1 MNAKNLNFQSPAS
14 QLVVKTAQKNWWLV
28 VINLCTNLLSAVL
41 EGGTLG
47 VIYLAVTYLTISS
60 SDSNADVTAD
70 STIIQTLSS
79 FFPLPP
85 DQMFLLLIGTALLL
99 QVLLSLSSY
108 ANKVSTAYFSAKA
121 QPYATGQVFERIM
134 KFSYGCLSRYKV
146 GDLVLFT
153 NDAALAV
160 NTQITEINNFVLGV
174 SFSVIYLIIIVRLSV
189 VLAVAAASLILLT
202 AFIQYKLVPRLR
214 QIVKQ
219 VTATQVESAKYI
231 TESIQALRVVHTF
244 GTQRKTV
251 SLANALLVKTQKQ
264 LQKRAFI
271 LYLSEPI
278 LDTVPMIALSIL
290 AASAV
295 LFQSSQATILPMLLT
310 FLLALQRLST
320 RLRATVST
328 VTRLVDN
335 SAQMMRLE
343 LILEE
348 HNKVIEQS
356 GTESFTTL
364 NSDIQFDSVSLSY
377 ANDDSYALENLS
389 FTVPC
394 NQVTALVGESGG
406 GKSSLVDLLIGLYQP
421 TAGQLLVNNRPL
433 SEYCLEEWRQ
443 RIGVVSQDTF
453 IFNASI
459 LDNLRYGCPEASKEE
474 VIEAAQAAQAHQF
487 ISAFPDGYETIV
499 GERGYRLSGGQR
511 QRLALVRAL
520 VKQPEIL
527 ILDEATSALDSE
539 SEKLIQQALKQLQR
553 NRTVI
558 VIAHRLSTVT
568 DADQILVLQHGKI
581 IEQGTHSALLSKGQQ
596 YARYWHIQSDLVAV

>member
-1 MNAKNLNFQSPAS
+1 MNAKILNFQSPAS
-14 QLVVKTAQKNWWLV
+14 QLVVKTAQKNWWLI
-28 VINLCTNLLSAVL
+28 VINLCTNLLSAAL

-47 VIYLAVTYLTISS
+47 VIYLAVSYLTISS
-60 SDSNADVTAD
+60 GDLNTDAATD

-85 DQMFLLLIGTALLL
+85 DQMFLLLIGGALLL
-99 QVLLSLSSY
+99 QILLSLSSY
-108 ANKVSTAYFSAKA
+108 ANKVATAYFSAKA
-121 QPYATGQVFERIM
+121 QPYATGQVFKQIM
-134 KFSYGCLSRYKV
+134 KFSCGCLSRYKV
-146 GDLVLFT
+146 GDLVMFT

-160 NTQITEINNFVLGV
+160 NIQITEINNLVLGV
-174 SFSVIYLIIIVRLSV
+174 SFSVIYLIIIVRLSA
-189 VLAVAAASLILLT
+189 VLAIAAAVLTLLV
-202 AFIQYKLVPRLR
+202 AFIQYKLIPRLR
-214 QIVKQ
+214 QVVKQ

-231 TESIQALRVVHTF
+231 TESIQALRLVHTF

-251 SLANALLVKTQKQ
+251 TVGNALLAETQKQ

-271 LYLSEPI
+271 FYLPEPF
-278 LDTVPMIALSIL
+278 LETVPMIALSIL

-295 LFQSSQATILPMLLT
+295 LFQSNQATILPMLLT
-310 FLLALQRLST
+310 FVLALQRLSI

-335 SAQMMRLE
+335 SARMMRLE
-343 LILEE
+343 SILEE
-348 HNKVIEQS
+348 HNKVLEQS
-356 GTESFTTL
+356 GTESFRAL
-364 NSDIQFDSVSLSY
+364 SSDIKFDSVSLSY
-377 ANDDSYALENLS
+377 TNDDSYALKDLS
-389 FTVPC
+389 FTIPC

-406 GKSSLVDLLIGLYQP
+406 GKSSIVDLLIGLYQP
-421 TAGQLLVNNRPL
+421 TAGRLLVNNRSL

-443 RIGVVSQDTF
+443 RIGVVSQDAF
-453 IFNASI
+453 VFNASI

-474 VIEAAQAAQAHQF
+474 AIAAAQAAQAHQF
-487 ISAFPDGYETIV
+487 ISAFPNGYETVV

-511 QRLALVRAL
+511 QRLALARAL

-539 SEKLIQQALKQLQR
+539 SEKLIQRALKQFQR

-581 IEQGTHSALLSKGQQ
+581 VEQGTHSSLLSEGQR
-596 YARYWHIQSDLVAV
+596 YAGYWHLQSDPVAV